1 VDKEIDIWKQR
12 NEILHKKV
20 DRQMEEIKN
29 LNKKGETIFD
39 LARKYPTK
47 TYSELE
53 EYRDADRHEEAD
65 SIPLTDAQKSL
76 VDEVEKAI
84 DKNKQLSESQKKQEE
99 LEPIEGE
106 EQDNPEL
113 FGWKE
118 KYDKEHK
125 LRQEAETETI
135 LVKGIGMNS
144 PEMKAAK
151 AKIDDMRKELD
162 RVKLENNNLFTRVA
176 DSLEVNEHH
185 QKLNGKLQERITE
198 LEQDNLE
205 LHADNKK
212 IARQVEDQVERAR
225 KAGM

>member
-1 VDKEIDIWKQR
+1 MKDNDGI
-12 NEILHKKV
+12 
-20 DRQMEEIKN
+20 
-29 LNKKGETIFD
+29 
-39 LARKYPTK
+39 
-47 TYSELE
+47 
-53 EYRDADRHEEAD
+53 
-65 SIPLTDAQKSL
+65 
-76 VDEVEKAI
+76 
-84 DKNKQLSESQKKQEE
+84 
-99 LEPIEGE
+99 

-113 FGWKE
+113 FEKEIDYHRYWKDMYE
-118 KYDKEHK
+118 KEHK

>member
-1 VDKEIDIWKQR
+1 MKDNDGI
-12 NEILHKKV
+12 
-20 DRQMEEIKN
+20 
-29 LNKKGETIFD
+29 
-39 LARKYPTK
+39 
-47 TYSELE
+47 
-53 EYRDADRHEEAD
+53 
-65 SIPLTDAQKSL
+65 
-76 VDEVEKAI
+76 
-84 DKNKQLSESQKKQEE
+84 
-99 LEPIEGE
+99 

-113 FGWKE
+113 FEKEIDYHRYWKDMYE
-118 KYDKEHK
+118 KEHK

-212 IARQVEDQVERAR
+212 ISKQVEDQLDRAR
-225 KAGM
+225 KAGL